1 MQLKEDL
8 IKQFRHASVRDEL
21 STIEELKLEVLIDIR
36 DVLAHTNSEINNLAY
51 TVREN
56 L

>member
-1 MQLKEDL
+1 MYQSKEDL
-8 IKQFRHASVRDEL
+8 IKQYQFAEDEHQKG
-21 STIEELKLEVLIDIR
+21 ELYLEVLIDIR
-36 DVLAHTNSEINNLAY
+36 DVLAHMNSEINNLAY